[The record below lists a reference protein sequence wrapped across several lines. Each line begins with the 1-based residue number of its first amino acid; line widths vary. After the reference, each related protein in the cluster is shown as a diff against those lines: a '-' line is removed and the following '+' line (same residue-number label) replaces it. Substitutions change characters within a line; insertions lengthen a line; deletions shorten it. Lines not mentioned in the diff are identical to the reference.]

1 MKQLTPIHPIKINL
15 DKVTSVMEHIANV
28 QRNCNKIGFKLIKK
42 GEVEMGR
49 KLIANGQIHD
59 NSKFEE
65 IEFNHLFTGCKML
78 SDVIAHHAKTN
89 PHHPEYWGNIEDMPE
104 VYIAEMV
111 CDCAARSSEFGTDLR
126 EWFNTKATTKYNI
139 KPKSRSAKLIHKY
152 LNMLLTP
159 SFS

>member
-1 MKQLTPIHPIKINL
+1 MEKKVIHPIKVNL
-15 DKVTSVMEHIANV
+15 DKITAVMEHIANV
-28 QRNCNKIGFKLIKK
+28 QRNCNKIGFKLIKQ

-78 SDVIAHHAKTN
+78 KDVVKHHATTN
-89 PHHPEYWGNIEDMPE
+89 PHHPEYWGNINEMPE

-126 EWFNTKATTKYNI
+126 EWFNVKAPAKYNI
-139 KPKSRSAKLIHKY
+139 KPKSRIDKLIHKY
-152 LNMLLTP
+152 LDMLLTP
-159 SFS
+159 AFS